1 MSRVG
6 PAPPPG
12 PQPPASRRHSSTQSY
27 YTSRPVEIESADMSS
42 QSRDPKESADDAS
55 FVRTY
60 AGYEIR
66 RSSYVKAPH
75 IPAVRFAAGDLHVI
89 MPVSKDDKRMPMK
102 PILSTGIARTRL
114 SPSRAVSIPMT
125 AGRHRNSVLSAS
137 VETSFVAAA
146 AAGVA
151 FPPHISRRLT
161 DSQLVGQASQWQSS
175 KTLGSQWPTSGSS
188 GSQWTGSRAVPAARY
203 ARQGSLSQLSA
214 NPRYSI

>member
-27 YTSRPVEIESADMSS
+27 YTARPLEIESADMSS
-42 QSRDPKESADDAS
+42 PDPKGSADDNS
-55 FVRTY
+55 LLRTY
-60 AGYEIR
+60 VGYETR

-89 MPVSKDDKRMPMK
+89 MPVNKDDKRLPMK
-102 PILSTGIARTRL
+102 PILSTGIARSRL
-114 SPSRAVSIPMT
+114 SPSRSVSIPMT
-125 AGRHRNSVLSAS
+125 TGRHRNSILSAS

-175 KTLGSQWPTSGSS
+175 KPLGSQWPTSGSS